1 MDGLKR
7 LGFAQILVEFNRNQ
21 EILKRFNR
29 LLAGKD
35 RKRFIMLDEAD
46 HLLLFLRGNFA
57 VGHGDQH
64 RPGHAGVK
72 EVFVLEFEDFSFEL
86 ARFLFETV

>member
-1 MDGLKR
+1 
-7 LGFAQILVEFNRNQ
+7 
-21 EILKRFNR
+21 
-29 LLAGKD
+29 
-35 RKRFIMLDEAD
+35 MLDEAD